1 MSLYAWTQDLPIDAA
16 TYFEI
21 TDRLGEAKMPGCL
34 VHLAIELPDGKMRY
48 IDVWESE
55 EVCDAAFAAIIHP
68 AVHPVL
74 MARGVVVNGEPPRVP
89 LNVIDVRYADG
100 TSVQAGGTASGQEQP
115 AGSTV

>member
-1 MSLYAWTQDLPIDAA
+1 MSLYAWSQDLPIDAA
-16 TYFEI
+16 AYFEI
-21 TDRLGEAKMPGCL
+21 TDRLGEAKMSGCL

-55 EVCDAAFAAIIHP
+55 EACDAAFAAVIHP

-74 MARGVVVNGEPPRVP
+74 MAREVVTNGEPPRVP

-100 TSVQAGGTASGQEQP
+100 TSVRPRETAPGQEHP
-115 AGSTV
+115 AGPPA